1 MKNFSM
7 KILLC
12 TFLLSFVLIWPAPAI
27 AEGESTEKSAD
38 SLYNEGTE
46 YLRNGD
52 SNGAIISFTSA
63 IDLLK
68 DKTVKT
74 DEEKKLLAEAY
85 NNRGL
90 AYYEKEQYSPA
101 EDDFRDSYL
110 WDSTHAKAKSNL
122 ALVYFV
128 QKLYLDAKNKY
139 LEAVQVF
146 SGTEEK
152 LYYADVYNNL
162 GVCYAQ
168 TGDTSNAMIA
178 YNNAIRIS
186 KWDYRN
192 DDTVKEKA
200 YTDAYFNRG
209 NLYYNDKKY
218 DQAIADYTVTIDYFE
233 GTLQEKVQKK
243 EEEKESALERAYHN
257 RALCYYNK
265 SMYQKAIDDYEKA
278 LEIDPYYAW
287 AHYGK
292 GYAHFM
298 LNQNDAAIAEYTII
312 NTPQSGINYWAQF
325 GLGLAWCRRGNFEK
339 GLAYLNQSCNS
350 GHCPDACDTIEQN
363 RYADP
368 GTIMNFQ
375 LPQ

>member
-1 MKNFSM
+1 
-7 KILLC
+7 LLC
-12 TFLLSFVLIWPAPAI
+12 AVLLSFVLMCPAPGI
-27 AEGESTEKSAD
+27 AAGESTEKSPD
-38 SLYNEGTE
+38 TLYNEGTE
-46 YLRNGD
+46 YLRKGN

-90 AYYEKEQYSPA
+90 AYYERAKLGLEQYSSA
-101 EDDFRDSYL
+101 EDDFKDSYL

-128 QKLYLDAKNKY
+128 QKNYLEAKYKY
-139 LEAVQVF
+139 LEAIQVF

-233 GTLQEKVQKK
+233 GTLQEKVEKK
-243 EEEKESALERAYHN
+243 EGEKEGGLDRAYHN
-257 RALCYYNK
+257 RALCKYNK
-265 SMYQKAIDDYEKA
+265 GEYQNAIEDYKKA
-278 LEIDPYYAW
+278 LKINPYYSW

-312 NTPQSGINYWAQF
+312 NTAQSGINYWAQF
-325 GLGLAWCRRGNFEK
+325 GLGLAWCRKGNFDK
-339 GLAYLNQSCNS
+339 GLAYLHQSCDS
-350 GHCPDACDTIEQN
+350 GSCSDACDTLEQN